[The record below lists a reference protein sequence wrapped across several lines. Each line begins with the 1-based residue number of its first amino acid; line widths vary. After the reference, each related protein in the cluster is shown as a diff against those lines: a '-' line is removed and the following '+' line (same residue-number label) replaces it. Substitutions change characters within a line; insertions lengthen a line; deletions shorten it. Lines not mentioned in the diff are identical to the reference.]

1 MRASLLFLVFLS
13 LTISTWLN
21 FVENEKVATL
31 ASATEISFQRGGDD
45 DSLPLSAK
53 YRANLRRLC
62 SLLKQAE
69 HNPSLL
75 PKEWQT
81 RKTELKALCAKL
93 EKDDRMETAAS
104 SSFWSG
110 DGSGGKWIATTCVVG
125 VLSALL
131 LLGERVD
138 VVAWASNVLQFLRAI
153 FVKGQSNGG
162 RDRQVGGTEEAKVAR
177 EARLKRFSD

>member
-1 MRASLLFLVFLS
+1 MRASLLFLAFLS

-21 FVENEKVATL
+21 FVEKEKVVTL
-31 ASATEISFQRGGDD
+31 ASATEISFQRAGED

-81 RKTELKALCAKL
+81 RKTELKALCGKL
-93 EKDDRMETAAS
+93 EKDDRMEAAAGS

-110 DGSGGKWIATTCVVG
+110 DGGRGKWIATTCMVG
-125 VLSALL
+125 LLSAFLFL
-131 LLGERVD
+131 RERVD
-138 VVAWASNVLQFLRAI
+138 VVAWASNAVQFLRGI
-153 FVKGQSNGG
+153 FAKGQSNG
-162 RDRQVGGTEEAKVAR
+162 RQLGGNEEAKAAR
-177 EARLKRFSD
+177 EARLNRFSD